1 MKNTVYV
8 VQYSDYDTHH
18 LVGVFSTLDKAEEAK
33 NKYEKRMAADAEKSI
48 EEMKETNAEL
58 GRSSLMLEMR
68 NQVYDSMRKKCSC
81 LPIED
86 ITIDNICYPFN
97 YEHLRFDTEQL

>member
-33 NKYEKRMAADAEKSI
+33 NKYEKRMAADVEKSI
-48 EEMKETNAEL
+48 EEMDESIE
-58 GRSSLMLEMR
+58 RSSFMFEMR
-68 NQVYDSMRKKCSC
+68 NQTYASMRKKCFC